1 MSTSCLYR
9 IALRLEIKE
18 PDSTYILLGKKST
31 DCDFQRRL
39 ERGRENGS
47 CGGAPET
54 TLLHERCIYSEH
66 TEGRQIWEKAAA
78 QGLVSVLYKSVLGL
92 A

>member
-18 PDSTYILLGKKST
+18 PDSTNTLLGKQNT

-39 ERGRENGS
+39 ERGRKNGR

-54 TLLHERCIYSEH
+54 TLLHERCIYSKH
-66 TEGRQIWEKAAA
+66 TEGRQIWGKAAS
-78 QGLVSVLYKSVLGL
+78 QGLVSILYKSVLGS